1 MGWFMDSDSG
11 ALCGNG
17 KYNDDRAGRIEPGQ
31 VLTMQVNTDT
41 GTPKF
46 WLDGKP
52 HGMPPTMHHLASA
65 TTPLYREQS
74 LDTPRSAQR
83 SVGPASPPL
92 DPVCLKHSPITNR
105 DMATLPSPDPHLHP
119 CLPWPH

>member
-1 MGWFMDSDSG
+1 MKLAQGSADEMPIFCDVVRDGAPCNERHVHRGSTVGWFMDSDSG

-52 HGMPPTMHHLASA
+52 HGPGYASGVTGPLRWATSVFAFANTVEIVPTPELQ
-65 TTPLYREQS
+65 P
-74 LDTPRSAQR
+74 
-83 SVGPASPPL
+83 
-92 DPVCLKHSPITNR
+92 
-105 DMATLPSPDPHLHP
+105 
-119 CLPWPH
+119 